1 MKKTIVLTAAA
12 LTAALTLSATPAAAA
27 VAQSSKPTPTV
38 QLSAVDGSKY
48 SAGGTIQPM
57 NWVCR
62 IIPCGRS

>member
-1 MKKTIVLTAAA
+1 MLKTIVLTAAA
-12 LTAALTLSATPAAAA
+12 LTTVLTLSAAPAAAA

-38 QLSAVDGSKY
+38 QLSAVYSSKN
-48 SAGGTIQPM
+48 SVGDTVQPM